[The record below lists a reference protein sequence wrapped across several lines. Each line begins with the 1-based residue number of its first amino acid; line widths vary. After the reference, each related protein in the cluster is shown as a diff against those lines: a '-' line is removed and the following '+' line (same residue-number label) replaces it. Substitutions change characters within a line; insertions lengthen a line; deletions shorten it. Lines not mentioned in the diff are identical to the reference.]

1 MAARTP
7 AAPGRYSSRAD
18 SGGVGGVGTTAAAAM
33 PMDIDNSTNNAAAA
47 ASAPHGSSAVLGS
60 SAVPPPCTP
69 GGGITDDV
77 LRRSMAD
84 FLQCCGDVSMRR
96 SGNSLTSNATS
107 TNNMTAHQHQKRQ
120 QQLTTGMTCA
130 LTRLRDKCATTVGT
144 DGMAVVLS
152 PATAE
157 TALRAIHAALDCCY
171 CFRNNDTHNDNYSE
185 ASSEAAAATIT
196 TAMDFVAT
204 AFGSLEYDLVFT
216 AMRIPVVASRED
228 DVKNIYP
235 FDVLSDI
242 IFDDKQKQR
251 QQQQQQP
258 WTPTNIHALAIT
270 ILSRGLRATEF
281 VQRYATSTISLPI
294 SSPADSALGIGLGLD
309 LELQRPKMECIARRM
324 IDVVIALGDERAVRR
339 PATTMPDNPYRR
351 KQPAGGGGGGS
362 GGATANDSSTFPGAR
377 CDHFSESVKET
388 LRIASV
394 TLLGILFRADYA
406 DWALCGAATEPNS
419 PVETL
424 CRVLLSQAQKYGRD
438 QDVKTSECAA
448 SSLSLLV
455 LLNTKQDVPVL
466 DEQRIFDSNTIDCIL
481 SSAFPSSGS
490 RLPSRAKDESVG
502 RIASNLLADLAFAN
516 GEGYATI
523 VDHLPSAIDKAWP
536 ILLDCNSK
544 ESILDQ
550 RIEGLENVLMSLLC
564 LHNSSRTSV
573 RRTLK
578 NFLGVNNV
586 DALLTDE
593 DTPVTYNTQ
602 HRSSSRSQTVSCD
615 KMLTSLL
622 LLARHDCFGVSSLAV
637 GLLRA
642 LLDKPQG
649 QECYDDLGRSLWASI
664 EQSAACTSEANKFI
678 QNTTSLLRYIV
689 SPEFVE
695 CINGASSPG
704 HLASGDWRGD
714 NPVFVRFEARLCFT
728 LDTMGVLA
736 TSNNFVSQLRSCVE
750 DDVADSTEEMA
761 LYFFPCRES
770 PKSNLLRAITLA
782 GATILGRAVGSKEVN
797 GPANKT
803 QSEIRKVLRRVMYN
817 QDEQMDAIG
826 DCVSHG
832 TSCDLTL
839 RIVRLQRLNG
849 EILDESDMSA
859 AISIFSAC
867 SRARMDMQ
875 RSKEAAMD
883 AESELKRMADKIQS
897 MRTEHNNLS
906 RTVESLRASNSLN
919 TARAKAEAEAN
930 ARDSQQLLAEEKEQ
944 AVDQARE
951 YRSRMVEAEEK
962 CRDANAREEDARRN
976 LDQAKAAISE
986 LSQRFEALEIQAQDE
1001 HDKKVAAEEEL
1012 QEIRQEYGTIERE
1025 LQERTDDLEDV
1036 NKEHRDVRDA
1046 LQVAE
1051 SSNVELR
1058 QEMENAYGRLVS
1070 LANLFQI
1077 KEDEL
1082 NKANSSHRDALQ
1094 RAHREADE
1102 SSRKTALAEDTA
1114 DAFENENKELKR
1126 KLEKT
1131 RKELEKEKS
1140 SKATGP
1146 VGYFNR
1152 LHEDYE
1158 KKHDGR
1164 DRERRERY
1172 RSGNKEND
1180 RDRASS
1186 RSRPSSRTREGSQ
1199 R

>member
-1 MAARTP
+1 
-7 AAPGRYSSRAD
+7 
-18 SGGVGGVGTTAAAAM
+18 
-33 PMDIDNSTNNAAAA
+33 
-47 ASAPHGSSAVLGS
+47 
-60 SAVPPPCTP
+60 
-69 GGGITDDV
+69 
-77 LRRSMAD
+77 
-84 FLQCCGDVSMRR
+84 
-96 SGNSLTSNATS
+96 
-107 TNNMTAHQHQKRQ
+107 
-120 QQLTTGMTCA
+120 
-130 LTRLRDKCATTVGT
+130 
-144 DGMAVVLS
+144 
-152 PATAE
+152 
-157 TALRAIHAALDCCY
+157 
-171 CFRNNDTHNDNYSE
+171 
-185 ASSEAAAATIT
+185 
-196 TAMDFVAT
+196 
-204 AFGSLEYDLVFT
+204 
-216 AMRIPVVASRED
+216 
-228 DVKNIYP
+228 
-235 FDVLSDI
+235 
-242 IFDDKQKQR
+242 
-251 QQQQQQP
+251 
-258 WTPTNIHALAIT
+258 
-270 ILSRGLRATEF
+270 
-281 VQRYATSTISLPI
+281 
-294 SSPADSALGIGLGLD
+294 
-309 LELQRPKMECIARRM
+309 
-324 IDVVIALGDERAVRR
+324 
-339 PATTMPDNPYRR
+339 
-351 KQPAGGGGGGS
+351 
-362 GGATANDSSTFPGAR
+362 
-377 CDHFSESVKET
+377 
-388 LRIASV
+388 
-394 TLLGILFRADYA
+394 
-406 DWALCGAATEPNS
+406 
-419 PVETL
+419 
-424 CRVLLSQAQKYGRD
+424 
-438 QDVKTSECAA
+438 
-448 SSLSLLV
+448 LSLLV

-523 VDHLPSAIDKAWP
+523 VDHLPSALDRAWP

-564 LHNSSRTSV
+564 LHNSSRTLV

-578 NFLGVNNV
+578 NFLGVNNM
-586 DALLTDE
+586 DAMLTDE

-637 GLLRA
+637 GLLRT

-649 QECYDDLGRSLWASI
+649 QEYYDDLGRSLWASI

-714 NPVFVRFEARLCFT
+714 SPVFVRFEARLCFT

-962 CRDANAREEDARRN
+962 CRDANAREEDARRS

-1001 HDKKVAAEEEL
+1001 HDKKVSAEEEL

-1025 LQERTDDLEDV
+1025 LQEKTDDLEDV
-1036 NKEHRDVRDA
+1036 NKEHRDVLDA

-1114 DAFENENKELKR
+1114 DAFERENKELKR
-1126 KLEKT
+1126 KLEKA

-1199 R
+1199 RRFHIAR